1 VLQTSKLELSASSI
15 NSSDWMDSSVS
26 SGSSANVNAHNS
38 QRPLVK
44 IPAVEYFSKRSTM
57 PDICQAESDVDINV
71 TVRSDNV
78 NRATTDAPPVND
90 TITLNDSQDKT
101 ICEDKGNRPE
111 VFIQF
116 FFSI

>member
-1 VLQTSKLELSASSI
+1 
-15 NSSDWMDSSVS
+15 MDSSVS
-26 SGSSANVNAHNS
+26 SGSSANAHNS

-44 IPAVEYFSKRSTM
+44 IPAVDYFSKRSTM

-78 NRATTDAPPVND
+78 DRAMTAAPPVND
-90 TITLNDSQDKT
+90 PSTTHTINLNDSQDKT

-116 FFSI
+116 SFSTKIVKHFRLNLRINF

>member
-1 VLQTSKLELSASSI
+1 
-15 NSSDWMDSSVS
+15 MDSSVS
-26 SGSSANVNAHNS
+26 SGSSAANVNAHNS

-57 PDICQAESDVDINV
+57 PDICQAESDVDINL

-78 NRATTDAPPVND
+78 NRATTAVPPIND
-90 TITLNDSQDKT
+90 PSTTRTINLNDSQDKT

-116 FFSI
+116 